1 MIKIAITGNIAS
13 GKSTVEDLLKK
24 RGYKVFDTDNIAHD
38 LLEKFNSNIIKLF
51 AKDNIS
57 ENDVISRKKLGAVI
71 FSDKEKKQLL
81 EDFLHPK
88 ILDEIYKIFED
99 NRHEK
104 YVFISIPLLFE
115 ANWQDKFDKILFIE
129 ADNNIRLQRLMLRN
143 NLTEEEAKTRI
154 NSQQLQDEKCKKSDF
169 IICNNGDTENLQ
181 ISINKF
187 IILLE
192 EHGEK
197 RCLRI

>member
-38 LLEKFNSNIIKLF
+38 LLKKFNSNIIKLF